1 MLCPLPAFRMSRV
14 RQAPADR
21 VAEPAG
27 GFRMVLRHDKEG
39 VWVGYFV
46 PENVLRNYGYEI
58 RNLNCSYSGLCAHTL
73 IGQQEVGPPTSLL

>member
-1 MLCPLPAFRMSRV
+1 
-14 RQAPADR
+14 
-21 VAEPAG
+21 
-27 GFRMVLRHDKEG
+27 MVLRHDKEG